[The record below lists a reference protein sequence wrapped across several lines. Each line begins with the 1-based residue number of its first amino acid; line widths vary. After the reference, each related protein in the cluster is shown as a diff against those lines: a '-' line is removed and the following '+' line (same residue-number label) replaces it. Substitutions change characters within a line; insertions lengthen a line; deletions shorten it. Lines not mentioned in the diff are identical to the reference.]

1 MPTTTTK
8 PRKSRLRQ
16 RAQPAR
22 ENDDNRD
29 ITFSLNPQEAMQI
42 LRVLNNEDKWENLHD
57 WDTMV
62 VRQILR
68 DLATE
73 WTDHHIP
80 LTDSQ
85 LSNS

>member
-16 RAQPAR
+16 RVQPAK
-22 ENDDNRD
+22 ENDGNRD
-29 ITFSLNPQEAMQI
+29 IAFGLNPHEVKQI
-42 LRVLNNEDKWENLHD
+42 IRVLNNDDKWGNLHD

-68 DLATE
+68 DLFTE
-73 WTDHHIP
+73 WTDQHIP
-80 LTDSQ
+80 TH
-85 LSNS
+85 NS